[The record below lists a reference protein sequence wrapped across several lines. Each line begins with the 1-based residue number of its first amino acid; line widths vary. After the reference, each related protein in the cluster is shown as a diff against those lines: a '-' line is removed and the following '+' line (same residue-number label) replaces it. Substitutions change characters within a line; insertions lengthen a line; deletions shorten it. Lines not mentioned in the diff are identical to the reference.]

1 MYGKVFTFIFNLS
14 GLLHSRPKHFDLQAW
29 WYPLPMQRVKSKI
42 MKLKLI
48 SSKTKKKKI
57 NLQFYFEV

>member
-48 SSKTKKKKI
+48 SSKTKKKK
-57 NLQFYFEV
+57 